1 MYLIVGLG
9 NPEPEY
15 SKTRHNMGFDVINKL
30 SAKYEIEVK
39 KEKFNGLFGTGVIEG
54 EKVILLK
61 PQTFMNAS
69 GECVE
74 KFAKFY
80 KIEAKDIITI
90 FDDIDIE
97 TGTMKIRKK
106 GGAGTHNG
114 MKSMVRELNTTDFPR
129 VRVGTGKQEKI
140 ADLVDYVIGRV
151 NDEEY
156 KKLEIGVEKAEVAVE
171 EILKIGIDNAI
182 NKNED
187 GSNLIALVENGKLI
201 EKYDDDESIKANEG
215 NIYCGIVRDLLPGMQ
230 SAFIDIGEDKNAFI
244 HIKDVIPKVS
254 NVTGNKDENLE
265 KYKIKDYLKVN
276 MPVLVQVK
284 KSEENLKGARVSTH
298 ISITGRL
305 SVLMINVDFITISQK
320 IENKE
325 ERARLKKL
333 ASEILSE
340 LNENSKY
347 GLILR
352 TSAEGKEK
360 AEIEKDVADLIEIW
374 KKIKASY
381 NENLKDKRP
390 QLIFQNYDVISKFL
404 VSVLETDV
412 DRVIVNS
419 KNTCETILEYLKKI
433 GKENVEVVLNKNE
446 DLTQMHDIAG
456 QIEEMKERKIWLKC
470 GGFITIDKTEAL
482 TAIDI
487 NSGKFTGKKNS
498 SKENTI
504 YKVNQEA
511 TVEIAKQLRLRN
523 ISGIIVID
531 YIDMEEEQDRKNIMN
546 LLDKELKK
554 DRSKTQIMGFTK
566 LDLLE
571 MTRKK
576 L

>member
-1 MYLIVGLG
+1 M
-9 NPEPEY
+9 
-15 SKTRHNMGFDVINKL
+15 
-30 SAKYEIEVK
+30 
-39 KEKFNGLFGTGVIEG
+39 
-54 EKVILLK
+54 
-61 PQTFMNAS
+61 
-69 GECVE
+69 
-74 KFAKFY
+74 
-80 KIEAKDIITI
+80 KDII
-90 FDDIDIE
+90 
-97 TGTMKIRKK
+97 
-106 GGAGTHNG
+106 
-114 MKSMVRELNTTDFPR
+114 
-129 VRVGTGKQEKI
+129 
-140 ADLVDYVIGRV
+140 
-151 NDEEY
+151 
-156 KKLEIGVEKAEVAVE
+156 
-171 EILKIGIDNAI
+171 I

-230 SAFIDIGEDKNAFI
+230 SAFVDIGEDKNAFI

-284 KSEENLKGARVSTH
+284 KSEEKLKGARVSTH

-305 SVLMINVDFITISQK
+305 SVLMINVDFITVSQK

-352 TSAEGKEK
+352 TSAQGKEK

-374 KKIKASY
+374 KKIKAAY
-381 NENLKDKRP
+381 DENLKDKRP

-419 KNTCETILEYLKKI
+419 KNTYETVLEYLKKI
-433 GKENVEVVLNKNE
+433 GKENVEVVLNENE

-546 LLDKELKK
+546 LLEKELKK
-554 DRSKTQIMGFTK
+554 DRSKTQVMGFTK

>member
-1 MYLIVGLG
+1 M
-9 NPEPEY
+9 
-15 SKTRHNMGFDVINKL
+15 
-30 SAKYEIEVK
+30 
-39 KEKFNGLFGTGVIEG
+39 
-54 EKVILLK
+54 
-61 PQTFMNAS
+61 
-69 GECVE
+69 
-74 KFAKFY
+74 
-80 KIEAKDIITI
+80 KDII
-90 FDDIDIE
+90 
-97 TGTMKIRKK
+97 
-106 GGAGTHNG
+106 
-114 MKSMVRELNTTDFPR
+114 
-129 VRVGTGKQEKI
+129 
-140 ADLVDYVIGRV
+140 
-151 NDEEY
+151 
-156 KKLEIGVEKAEVAVE
+156 
-171 EILKIGIDNAI
+171 I

-284 KSEENLKGARVSTH
+284 KSEENLKGARVSTQ

-360 AEIEKDVADLIEIW
+360 SEIEKDVADLIEIW

-381 NENLKDKRP
+381 DESLKDKRP

-412 DRVIVNS
+412 NRVIVNS
-419 KNTCETILEYLKKI
+419 KNTYETILEYLKKI
-433 GKENVEVVLNKNE
+433 GKENVEVVLNENE
-446 DLTQMHDIAG
+446 DLTQMHDVAG

-546 LLDKELKK
+546 LLEKELKK

-576 L
+576 LYIGLK

>member
-1 MYLIVGLG
+1 M
-9 NPEPEY
+9 
-15 SKTRHNMGFDVINKL
+15 
-30 SAKYEIEVK
+30 
-39 KEKFNGLFGTGVIEG
+39 
-54 EKVILLK
+54 
-61 PQTFMNAS
+61 
-69 GECVE
+69 
-74 KFAKFY
+74 
-80 KIEAKDIITI
+80 KDII
-90 FDDIDIE
+90 
-97 TGTMKIRKK
+97 
-106 GGAGTHNG
+106 
-114 MKSMVRELNTTDFPR
+114 
-129 VRVGTGKQEKI
+129 
-140 ADLVDYVIGRV
+140 
-151 NDEEY
+151 
-156 KKLEIGVEKAEVAVE
+156 
-171 EILKIGIDNAI
+171 I

-230 SAFIDIGEDKNAFI
+230 SAFVDIGEDKNAFI

-305 SVLMINVDFITISQK
+305 SVLMINVDFITVSQK

-340 LNENSKY
+340 LNEDSKY

-374 KKIKASY
+374 KKIKAAY
-381 NENLKDKRP
+381 DENLQDKRP

-419 KNTCETILEYLKKI
+419 KNTYETVLEYLKKI

-456 QIEEMKERKIWLKC
+456 QIEELKERKIWLKC

-546 LLDKELKK
+546 LLEKELKK
-554 DRSKTQIMGFTK
+554 DRSKTQVMGFTK

>member
-1 MYLIVGLG
+1 M
-9 NPEPEY
+9 
-15 SKTRHNMGFDVINKL
+15 
-30 SAKYEIEVK
+30 AKIDET
-39 KEKFNGLFGTGVIEG
+39 KETQDENI
-54 EKVILLK
+54 
-61 PQTFMNAS
+61 
-69 GECVE
+69 
-74 KFAKFY
+74 
-80 KIEAKDIITI
+80 KISDII
-90 FDDIDIE
+90 
-97 TGTMKIRKK
+97 KP
-106 GGAGTHNG
+106 N
-114 MKSMVRELNTTDFPR
+114 
-129 VRVGTGKQEKI
+129 Q
-140 ADLVDYVIGRV
+140 
-151 NDEEY
+151 
-156 KKLEIGVEKAEVAVE
+156 KL
-171 EILKIGIDNAI
+171 
-182 NKNED
+182 
-187 GSNLIALVENGKLI
+187 
-201 EKYDDDESIKANEG
+201 
-215 NIYCGIVRDLLPGMQ
+215 
-230 SAFIDIGEDKNAFI
+230 
-244 HIKDVIPKVS
+244 
-254 NVTGNKDENLE
+254 
-265 KYKIKDYLKVN
+265 
-276 MPVLVQVK
+276 LVQIK
-284 KSEENLKGARVSTH
+284 KDSNQKKGARVSTH

-305 SVLMINVDFITISQK
+305 SVLMINVDFITVSQK

-352 TSAEGKEK
+352 TSAEDKGK

-374 KKIKASY
+374 KKIKATY
-381 NENLKDKRP
+381 DENLKNKRP

-419 KNTCETILEYLKKI
+419 KNTYETVLEYLKKI
-433 GKENVEVVLNKNE
+433 GKENVEVVLNENE

-531 YIDMEEEQDRKNIMN
+531 YIDMEEEKDRKNIMN
-546 LLDKELKK
+546 LLEKELKK

>member
-1 MYLIVGLG
+1 M
-9 NPEPEY
+9 
-15 SKTRHNMGFDVINKL
+15 
-30 SAKYEIEVK
+30 
-39 KEKFNGLFGTGVIEG
+39 
-54 EKVILLK
+54 
-61 PQTFMNAS
+61 
-69 GECVE
+69 
-74 KFAKFY
+74 
-80 KIEAKDIITI
+80 KDII
-90 FDDIDIE
+90 
-97 TGTMKIRKK
+97 
-106 GGAGTHNG
+106 
-114 MKSMVRELNTTDFPR
+114 
-129 VRVGTGKQEKI
+129 
-140 ADLVDYVIGRV
+140 
-151 NDEEY
+151 
-156 KKLEIGVEKAEVAVE
+156 
-171 EILKIGIDNAI
+171 I

-230 SAFIDIGEDKNAFI
+230 SAFVDIGEDKNAFI

-305 SVLMINVDFITISQK
+305 SVLMINVDFITVSQK

-333 ASEILSE
+333 ASELLSE

-347 GLILR
+347 WLILR
-352 TSAEGKEK
+352 TSAEDKGK

-374 KKIKASY
+374 KKIKATY
-381 NENLKDKRP
+381 DENLKNKRP

-419 KNTCETILEYLKKI
+419 KNTYETVLEYLKKI
-433 GKENVEVVLNKNE
+433 GKENVEVVLNENE

-531 YIDMEEEQDRKNIMN
+531 YIDMEEEKDRKNIMN
-546 LLDKELKK
+546 LLEKELKK

>member
-1 MYLIVGLG
+1 M
-9 NPEPEY
+9 
-15 SKTRHNMGFDVINKL
+15 
-30 SAKYEIEVK
+30 
-39 KEKFNGLFGTGVIEG
+39 
-54 EKVILLK
+54 
-61 PQTFMNAS
+61 
-69 GECVE
+69 
-74 KFAKFY
+74 
-80 KIEAKDIITI
+80 KDII
-90 FDDIDIE
+90 
-97 TGTMKIRKK
+97 
-106 GGAGTHNG
+106 
-114 MKSMVRELNTTDFPR
+114 
-129 VRVGTGKQEKI
+129 
-140 ADLVDYVIGRV
+140 
-151 NDEEY
+151 
-156 KKLEIGVEKAEVAVE
+156 
-171 EILKIGIDNAI
+171 I
-182 NKNED
+182 NQNED

-230 SAFIDIGEDKNAFI
+230 SAFVDIGEDKNAFI

-305 SVLMINVDFITISQK
+305 SVLMINVDFITVSQK

-374 KKIKASY
+374 KKIKAAY
-381 NENLKDKRP
+381 DENLQDKRP

-419 KNTCETILEYLKKI
+419 KNTYETVLEYLKKI
-433 GKENVEVVLNKNE
+433 GKENVEVVLNENE

-456 QIEEMKERKIWLKC
+456 QIEELKERKIWLKC

-546 LLDKELKK
+546 LLEKELKK
-554 DRSKTQIMGFTK
+554 DRSKTQVMGFTK

>member
-1 MYLIVGLG
+1 M
-9 NPEPEY
+9 
-15 SKTRHNMGFDVINKL
+15 
-30 SAKYEIEVK
+30 
-39 KEKFNGLFGTGVIEG
+39 
-54 EKVILLK
+54 
-61 PQTFMNAS
+61 
-69 GECVE
+69 
-74 KFAKFY
+74 
-80 KIEAKDIITI
+80 KDII
-90 FDDIDIE
+90 
-97 TGTMKIRKK
+97 
-106 GGAGTHNG
+106 
-114 MKSMVRELNTTDFPR
+114 
-129 VRVGTGKQEKI
+129 
-140 ADLVDYVIGRV
+140 
-151 NDEEY
+151 
-156 KKLEIGVEKAEVAVE
+156 
-171 EILKIGIDNAI
+171 I

-230 SAFIDIGEDKNAFI
+230 SAFVDIGEDKNAFI

-305 SVLMINVDFITISQK
+305 SVLMINVDFITVSQK

-340 LNENSKY
+340 LKENSKY

-352 TSAEGKEK
+352 TSAEDKGK

-374 KKIKASY
+374 KKIKATY
-381 NENLKDKRP
+381 DENLKDKRP

-419 KNTCETILEYLKKI
+419 KNTYETILEYLKKI
-433 GKENVEVVLNKNE
+433 GKENVEVVLNENE

-482 TAIDI
+482 TAIDV
-487 NSGKFTGKKNS
+487 NTGKYIGKKDLND
-498 SKENTI
+498 TI
-504 YKVNQEA
+504 FTVNKEA
-511 TVEIAKQLRLRN
+511 TIEIAKQLKLRD
-523 ISGIIVID
+523 IGGIIIID
-531 YIDMEEEQDRKNIMN
+531 YIDMNEENRKKVLEIFKNCI
-546 LLDKELKK
+546 KE
-554 DRSKTQIMGFTK
+554 DRSKVQIVGFTP
-566 LDLLE
+566 LNLLE
-571 MTRKK
+571 LTRKHMWS
-576 L
+576 

>member
-1 MYLIVGLG
+1 M
-9 NPEPEY
+9 
-15 SKTRHNMGFDVINKL
+15 
-30 SAKYEIEVK
+30 
-39 KEKFNGLFGTGVIEG
+39 
-54 EKVILLK
+54 
-61 PQTFMNAS
+61 
-69 GECVE
+69 
-74 KFAKFY
+74 
-80 KIEAKDIITI
+80 KDII
-90 FDDIDIE
+90 
-97 TGTMKIRKK
+97 
-106 GGAGTHNG
+106 
-114 MKSMVRELNTTDFPR
+114 
-129 VRVGTGKQEKI
+129 
-140 ADLVDYVIGRV
+140 
-151 NDEEY
+151 
-156 KKLEIGVEKAEVAVE
+156 
-171 EILKIGIDNAI
+171 I

-230 SAFIDIGEDKNAFI
+230 SAFVDIGEDKNAFI

-305 SVLMINVDFITISQK
+305 SVLMINVDFITVSQK

-352 TSAEGKEK
+352 TSAQGKEK

-374 KKIKASY
+374 KKIKAAY
-381 NENLKDKRP
+381 DENLKDKRP

-419 KNTCETILEYLKKI
+419 KNTYETVLEYLKKI
-433 GKENVEVVLNKNE
+433 GKENVEVVLNENE

-498 SKENTI
+498 SKENII

-546 LLDKELKK
+546 LLEKELKK

>member
-1 MYLIVGLG
+1 M
-9 NPEPEY
+9 
-15 SKTRHNMGFDVINKL
+15 
-30 SAKYEIEVK
+30 
-39 KEKFNGLFGTGVIEG
+39 
-54 EKVILLK
+54 
-61 PQTFMNAS
+61 
-69 GECVE
+69 
-74 KFAKFY
+74 
-80 KIEAKDIITI
+80 KDII
-90 FDDIDIE
+90 
-97 TGTMKIRKK
+97 
-106 GGAGTHNG
+106 
-114 MKSMVRELNTTDFPR
+114 
-129 VRVGTGKQEKI
+129 
-140 ADLVDYVIGRV
+140 
-151 NDEEY
+151 
-156 KKLEIGVEKAEVAVE
+156 
-171 EILKIGIDNAI
+171 I
-182 NKNED
+182 NQNED

-230 SAFIDIGEDKNAFI
+230 SAFVDIGEDKNAFI

-305 SVLMINVDFITISQK
+305 SVLMINVDFITVSQK

-374 KKIKASY
+374 KKIKAAY
-381 NENLKDKRP
+381 DENLQDKRP

-419 KNTCETILEYLKKI
+419 KNTYETVLEYLKKI

-546 LLDKELKK
+546 LLEKELKK
-554 DRSKTQIMGFTK
+554 DRSKTQVMGFTK

>member
-1 MYLIVGLG
+1 M
-9 NPEPEY
+9 
-15 SKTRHNMGFDVINKL
+15 
-30 SAKYEIEVK
+30 
-39 KEKFNGLFGTGVIEG
+39 
-54 EKVILLK
+54 
-61 PQTFMNAS
+61 
-69 GECVE
+69 
-74 KFAKFY
+74 
-80 KIEAKDIITI
+80 KDII
-90 FDDIDIE
+90 
-97 TGTMKIRKK
+97 
-106 GGAGTHNG
+106 
-114 MKSMVRELNTTDFPR
+114 
-129 VRVGTGKQEKI
+129 
-140 ADLVDYVIGRV
+140 
-151 NDEEY
+151 
-156 KKLEIGVEKAEVAVE
+156 
-171 EILKIGIDNAI
+171 I
-182 NKNED
+182 NQNED

-230 SAFIDIGEDKNAFI
+230 SAFVDIGEDKNAFI

-305 SVLMINVDFITISQK
+305 SVLMINVDFITVSQK

-340 LNENSKY
+340 LNEDSKY

-374 KKIKASY
+374 KKIKAAY
-381 NENLKDKRP
+381 DENLQDKRP

-419 KNTCETILEYLKKI
+419 KNTYETVLEYLKKI

-546 LLDKELKK
+546 LLEKELKK
-554 DRSKTQIMGFTK
+554 DRSKTQVMGFTK

>member
-1 MYLIVGLG
+1 M
-9 NPEPEY
+9 
-15 SKTRHNMGFDVINKL
+15 
-30 SAKYEIEVK
+30 
-39 KEKFNGLFGTGVIEG
+39 
-54 EKVILLK
+54 
-61 PQTFMNAS
+61 
-69 GECVE
+69 
-74 KFAKFY
+74 
-80 KIEAKDIITI
+80 KDII
-90 FDDIDIE
+90 
-97 TGTMKIRKK
+97 
-106 GGAGTHNG
+106 
-114 MKSMVRELNTTDFPR
+114 
-129 VRVGTGKQEKI
+129 
-140 ADLVDYVIGRV
+140 
-151 NDEEY
+151 
-156 KKLEIGVEKAEVAVE
+156 
-171 EILKIGIDNAI
+171 I

-230 SAFIDIGEDKNAFI
+230 SAFVDIGEDKNAFI

-305 SVLMINVDFITISQK
+305 SVLMINVDFITVSQK

-340 LNENSKY
+340 LNEDSKY

-352 TSAEGKEK
+352 TSAEDRGK

-374 KKIKASY
+374 KKIKATY
-381 NENLKDKRP
+381 DENLKDKRP

-419 KNTCETILEYLKKI
+419 KNTYETVLEYLKKI
-433 GKENVEVVLNKNE
+433 GKENVEVVLNENE

-482 TAIDI
+482 TAIDV
-487 NSGKFTGKKNS
+487 NTGKYIGKKDLND
-498 SKENTI
+498 TI
-504 YKVNQEA
+504 FTVNKEA
-511 TVEIAKQLRLRN
+511 TIEIAKQLKLRD
-523 ISGIIVID
+523 IGGIIIID
-531 YIDMEEEQDRKNIMN
+531 YIDMNEKNRKKVLEIFKNCI
-546 LLDKELKK
+546 KE
-554 DRSKTQIMGFTK
+554 DRSKVQIVGFTP
-566 LDLLE
+566 LNLLE
-571 MTRKK
+571 LTRKHMWS
-576 L
+576 

>member
-1 MYLIVGLG
+1 M
-9 NPEPEY
+9 
-15 SKTRHNMGFDVINKL
+15 
-30 SAKYEIEVK
+30 
-39 KEKFNGLFGTGVIEG
+39 
-54 EKVILLK
+54 
-61 PQTFMNAS
+61 
-69 GECVE
+69 
-74 KFAKFY
+74 
-80 KIEAKDIITI
+80 KDII
-90 FDDIDIE
+90 
-97 TGTMKIRKK
+97 
-106 GGAGTHNG
+106 
-114 MKSMVRELNTTDFPR
+114 
-129 VRVGTGKQEKI
+129 
-140 ADLVDYVIGRV
+140 
-151 NDEEY
+151 
-156 KKLEIGVEKAEVAVE
+156 
-171 EILKIGIDNAI
+171 I

-230 SAFIDIGEDKNAFI
+230 SAFVDIGEDKNAFI

-305 SVLMINVDFITISQK
+305 SVLMINVDFITVSQK

-340 LNENSKY
+340 LNEDSKY

-374 KKIKASY
+374 KKIKAAY
-381 NENLKDKRP
+381 DENLQDKRP

-412 DRVIVNS
+412 DRIIVNS
-419 KNTCETILEYLKKI
+419 KNTYETVLEYLKKI

-546 LLDKELKK
+546 LLEKELKK
-554 DRSKTQIMGFTK
+554 DRSKTQVMGFTK

>member
-1 MYLIVGLG
+1 M
-9 NPEPEY
+9 
-15 SKTRHNMGFDVINKL
+15 
-30 SAKYEIEVK
+30 
-39 KEKFNGLFGTGVIEG
+39 
-54 EKVILLK
+54 
-61 PQTFMNAS
+61 
-69 GECVE
+69 
-74 KFAKFY
+74 
-80 KIEAKDIITI
+80 KDII
-90 FDDIDIE
+90 
-97 TGTMKIRKK
+97 
-106 GGAGTHNG
+106 
-114 MKSMVRELNTTDFPR
+114 
-129 VRVGTGKQEKI
+129 
-140 ADLVDYVIGRV
+140 
-151 NDEEY
+151 
-156 KKLEIGVEKAEVAVE
+156 
-171 EILKIGIDNAI
+171 I

-201 EKYDDDESIKANEG
+201 EKYNDDESIKANEG

-230 SAFIDIGEDKNAFI
+230 SAFVDIGEDKNAFI

-284 KSEENLKGARVSTH
+284 KSEENIKGARVSTH

-305 SVLMINVDFITISQK
+305 SVLMINVDFITVSQK

-374 KKIKASY
+374 KKIKAAY
-381 NENLKDKRP
+381 DENLKDKRP

-419 KNTCETILEYLKKI
+419 KNTYETVLEYLKKI
-433 GKENVEVVLNKNE
+433 GKENVEVALNENE

-487 NSGKFTGKKNS
+487 NSGKFTGKKSS

-531 YIDMEEEQDRKNIMN
+531 YIDMEEEKDRKNIMN
-546 LLDKELKK
+546 LLEKELKK

>member
-1 MYLIVGLG
+1 M
-9 NPEPEY
+9 
-15 SKTRHNMGFDVINKL
+15 
-30 SAKYEIEVK
+30 
-39 KEKFNGLFGTGVIEG
+39 
-54 EKVILLK
+54 
-61 PQTFMNAS
+61 
-69 GECVE
+69 
-74 KFAKFY
+74 
-80 KIEAKDIITI
+80 KDII
-90 FDDIDIE
+90 
-97 TGTMKIRKK
+97 
-106 GGAGTHNG
+106 
-114 MKSMVRELNTTDFPR
+114 
-129 VRVGTGKQEKI
+129 
-140 ADLVDYVIGRV
+140 
-151 NDEEY
+151 
-156 KKLEIGVEKAEVAVE
+156 
-171 EILKIGIDNAI
+171 I
-182 NKNED
+182 NQNED

-230 SAFIDIGEDKNAFI
+230 SAFVDIGEDKNAFI

-305 SVLMINVDFITISQK
+305 SVLMINVDFITVSQK

-340 LNENSKY
+340 LNEDSKY

-374 KKIKASY
+374 KKIKAAY
-381 NENLKDKRP
+381 DENLQDKRP

-419 KNTCETILEYLKKI
+419 KNTYETVLEYLKKI

-456 QIEEMKERKIWLKC
+456 QIEELKERKIWLKC

-546 LLDKELKK
+546 LLEKELKK
-554 DRSKTQIMGFTK
+554 DRSKTQVMGFTK

>member
-1 MYLIVGLG
+1 M
-9 NPEPEY
+9 
-15 SKTRHNMGFDVINKL
+15 
-30 SAKYEIEVK
+30 
-39 KEKFNGLFGTGVIEG
+39 
-54 EKVILLK
+54 
-61 PQTFMNAS
+61 
-69 GECVE
+69 
-74 KFAKFY
+74 
-80 KIEAKDIITI
+80 KDII
-90 FDDIDIE
+90 
-97 TGTMKIRKK
+97 
-106 GGAGTHNG
+106 
-114 MKSMVRELNTTDFPR
+114 
-129 VRVGTGKQEKI
+129 
-140 ADLVDYVIGRV
+140 
-151 NDEEY
+151 
-156 KKLEIGVEKAEVAVE
+156 
-171 EILKIGIDNAI
+171 I

-230 SAFIDIGEDKNAFI
+230 SAFVDIGEDKNAFT
-244 HIKDVIPKVS
+244 HVKDVIPKVS

-298 ISITGRL
+298 ISIIGRL
-305 SVLMINVDFITISQK
+305 SVLMINVDFITVSQK

-374 KKIKASY
+374 KKIKAAY
-381 NENLKDKRP
+381 DENLKDKRP

-419 KNTCETILEYLKKI
+419 KNTYETILEYLKKI
-433 GKENVEVVLNKNE
+433 GKENVEVVLNENE

-531 YIDMEEEQDRKNIMN
+531 YIDMEEEKDRKNIMN
-546 LLDKELKK
+546 LLEKELKK
-554 DRSKTQIMGFTK
+554 DRSKTQVMGFTK

>member
-1 MYLIVGLG
+1 M
-9 NPEPEY
+9 
-15 SKTRHNMGFDVINKL
+15 
-30 SAKYEIEVK
+30 
-39 KEKFNGLFGTGVIEG
+39 
-54 EKVILLK
+54 
-61 PQTFMNAS
+61 
-69 GECVE
+69 
-74 KFAKFY
+74 
-80 KIEAKDIITI
+80 KDII
-90 FDDIDIE
+90 
-97 TGTMKIRKK
+97 
-106 GGAGTHNG
+106 
-114 MKSMVRELNTTDFPR
+114 
-129 VRVGTGKQEKI
+129 
-140 ADLVDYVIGRV
+140 
-151 NDEEY
+151 
-156 KKLEIGVEKAEVAVE
+156 
-171 EILKIGIDNAI
+171 I

-215 NIYCGIVRDLLPGMQ
+215 NIYCGIVRDLLPEMQ
-230 SAFIDIGEDKNAFI
+230 SAFVDIGEDKNAFT

-360 AEIEKDVADLIEIW
+360 AEIKKDVADLIEIW

-381 NENLKDKRP
+381 DENLKDKRP

-419 KNTCETILEYLKKI
+419 KNTYETILEYLKRI
-433 GKENVEVVLNKNE
+433 DKENVEVVLNENE
-446 DLTQMHDIAG
+446 DLTKMHDIAG

-546 LLDKELKK
+546 LLEKELKK

>member
-1 MYLIVGLG
+1 M
-9 NPEPEY
+9 
-15 SKTRHNMGFDVINKL
+15 
-30 SAKYEIEVK
+30 
-39 KEKFNGLFGTGVIEG
+39 
-54 EKVILLK
+54 
-61 PQTFMNAS
+61 
-69 GECVE
+69 
-74 KFAKFY
+74 
-80 KIEAKDIITI
+80 KDII
-90 FDDIDIE
+90 
-97 TGTMKIRKK
+97 
-106 GGAGTHNG
+106 
-114 MKSMVRELNTTDFPR
+114 
-129 VRVGTGKQEKI
+129 
-140 ADLVDYVIGRV
+140 
-151 NDEEY
+151 
-156 KKLEIGVEKAEVAVE
+156 
-171 EILKIGIDNAI
+171 I

-230 SAFIDIGEDKNAFI
+230 SAFVDIGEDKNAFT

-333 ASEILSE
+333 ASEILRE

-352 TSAEGKEK
+352 TSAVCKEK
-360 AEIEKDVADLIEIW
+360 DEIKKDVADLIEIW

-381 NENLKDKRP
+381 DENLKDKRP

-419 KNTCETILEYLKKI
+419 KNTYETILEYLKRI
-433 GKENVEVVLNKNE
+433 DKENVEVVLNENE
-446 DLTQMHDIAG
+446 DLTKMHDIAG

-546 LLDKELKK
+546 LLEKELKK

>member
-1 MYLIVGLG
+1 M
-9 NPEPEY
+9 
-15 SKTRHNMGFDVINKL
+15 
-30 SAKYEIEVK
+30 
-39 KEKFNGLFGTGVIEG
+39 
-54 EKVILLK
+54 
-61 PQTFMNAS
+61 
-69 GECVE
+69 
-74 KFAKFY
+74 
-80 KIEAKDIITI
+80 KDII
-90 FDDIDIE
+90 
-97 TGTMKIRKK
+97 
-106 GGAGTHNG
+106 
-114 MKSMVRELNTTDFPR
+114 
-129 VRVGTGKQEKI
+129 
-140 ADLVDYVIGRV
+140 
-151 NDEEY
+151 
-156 KKLEIGVEKAEVAVE
+156 
-171 EILKIGIDNAI
+171 I

-201 EKYDDDESIKANEG
+201 EKYDDDESIKVNEG

-230 SAFIDIGEDKNAFI
+230 SAFVDIGEDKNAFI

-305 SVLMINVDFITISQK
+305 SVLMINVDFITVSQK

-340 LNENSKY
+340 LNEDSKY

-352 TSAEGKEK
+352 TSAQGKEK

-374 KKIKASY
+374 KKIKAAY
-381 NENLKDKRP
+381 DENLKDKRP

-419 KNTCETILEYLKKI
+419 KNTYETILEYLKKI
-433 GKENVEVVLNKNE
+433 GKENVEVVLNENE

-546 LLDKELKK
+546 LLEKELKK

>member
-1 MYLIVGLG
+1 M
-9 NPEPEY
+9 
-15 SKTRHNMGFDVINKL
+15 
-30 SAKYEIEVK
+30 
-39 KEKFNGLFGTGVIEG
+39 
-54 EKVILLK
+54 
-61 PQTFMNAS
+61 
-69 GECVE
+69 
-74 KFAKFY
+74 
-80 KIEAKDIITI
+80 KDII
-90 FDDIDIE
+90 
-97 TGTMKIRKK
+97 
-106 GGAGTHNG
+106 
-114 MKSMVRELNTTDFPR
+114 
-129 VRVGTGKQEKI
+129 
-140 ADLVDYVIGRV
+140 
-151 NDEEY
+151 
-156 KKLEIGVEKAEVAVE
+156 
-171 EILKIGIDNAI
+171 I

-230 SAFIDIGEDKNAFI
+230 SAFVDIGEDKNAFT

-333 ASEILSE
+333 ASEILRE

-360 AEIEKDVADLIEIW
+360 DEIKKDVADLIEIW

-381 NENLKDKRP
+381 DENLKDKRP

-419 KNTCETILEYLKKI
+419 KNTYETILEYLKRI
-433 GKENVEVVLNKNE
+433 DKENVEVVLNENE
-446 DLTQMHDIAG
+446 DLTKMHDIAG

-546 LLDKELKK
+546 LLEKELKK

>member
-1 MYLIVGLG
+1 M
-9 NPEPEY
+9 
-15 SKTRHNMGFDVINKL
+15 
-30 SAKYEIEVK
+30 
-39 KEKFNGLFGTGVIEG
+39 
-54 EKVILLK
+54 
-61 PQTFMNAS
+61 
-69 GECVE
+69 
-74 KFAKFY
+74 
-80 KIEAKDIITI
+80 KDII
-90 FDDIDIE
+90 
-97 TGTMKIRKK
+97 
-106 GGAGTHNG
+106 
-114 MKSMVRELNTTDFPR
+114 
-129 VRVGTGKQEKI
+129 
-140 ADLVDYVIGRV
+140 
-151 NDEEY
+151 
-156 KKLEIGVEKAEVAVE
+156 
-171 EILKIGIDNAI
+171 I

-215 NIYCGIVRDLLPGMQ
+215 NIYFGIVRDLLPGMQ
-230 SAFIDIGEDKNAFI
+230 SAFVDIGEDKNAFI

-305 SVLMINVDFITISQK
+305 SVLMINVNFITVSQK

-325 ERARLKKL
+325 ERARLKNL
-333 ASEILSE
+333 ASEILSG
-340 LNENSKY
+340 LNENNKY

-381 NENLKDKRP
+381 DENFKDKRP

-419 KNTCETILEYLKKI
+419 KNTYETILEYLKKI
-433 GKENVEVVLNKNE
+433 GKENVEVVLNENE

-456 QIEEMKERKIWLKC
+456 QIEELKERKIWLKC

>member
-1 MYLIVGLG
+1 M
-9 NPEPEY
+9 
-15 SKTRHNMGFDVINKL
+15 
-30 SAKYEIEVK
+30 
-39 KEKFNGLFGTGVIEG
+39 
-54 EKVILLK
+54 
-61 PQTFMNAS
+61 
-69 GECVE
+69 
-74 KFAKFY
+74 
-80 KIEAKDIITI
+80 KDII
-90 FDDIDIE
+90 
-97 TGTMKIRKK
+97 
-106 GGAGTHNG
+106 
-114 MKSMVRELNTTDFPR
+114 
-129 VRVGTGKQEKI
+129 
-140 ADLVDYVIGRV
+140 
-151 NDEEY
+151 
-156 KKLEIGVEKAEVAVE
+156 
-171 EILKIGIDNAI
+171 I

-305 SVLMINVDFITISQK
+305 SVLMINVDFITVSQK

-325 ERARLKKL
+325 ERARLKNL
-333 ASEILSE
+333 ASEILSG
-340 LNENSKY
+340 LNENNKY

-374 KKIKASY
+374 KKIKAAY
-381 NENLKDKRP
+381 DENLQDKRP

-419 KNTCETILEYLKKI
+419 KNTYETILEYLKKI
-433 GKENVEVVLNKNE
+433 GKENVEVVLNENE
-446 DLTQMHDIAG
+446 DLTQMHDVAG

-531 YIDMEEEQDRKNIMN
+531 YIDMEEEKDRKNIMN
-546 LLDKELKK
+546 LLEKELKK
-554 DRSKTQIMGFTK
+554 DRSKTQVMGFTK

>member
-1 MYLIVGLG
+1 M
-9 NPEPEY
+9 
-15 SKTRHNMGFDVINKL
+15 
-30 SAKYEIEVK
+30 
-39 KEKFNGLFGTGVIEG
+39 
-54 EKVILLK
+54 
-61 PQTFMNAS
+61 
-69 GECVE
+69 
-74 KFAKFY
+74 
-80 KIEAKDIITI
+80 KDII
-90 FDDIDIE
+90 
-97 TGTMKIRKK
+97 
-106 GGAGTHNG
+106 
-114 MKSMVRELNTTDFPR
+114 
-129 VRVGTGKQEKI
+129 
-140 ADLVDYVIGRV
+140 
-151 NDEEY
+151 
-156 KKLEIGVEKAEVAVE
+156 
-171 EILKIGIDNAI
+171 I

-230 SAFIDIGEDKNAFI
+230 SAFVDIGEDKNAFI

-276 MPVLVQVK
+276 LPVLVQVK

-305 SVLMINVDFITISQK
+305 SVLMINVDFITVSQK

-340 LNENSKY
+340 LNEDSKY

-374 KKIKASY
+374 KKIKAAY
-381 NENLKDKRP
+381 DENLKDKRP

-419 KNTCETILEYLKKI
+419 KNTYETVLEYLKKI
-433 GKENVEVVLNKNE
+433 GKENVEVVLNENE

-531 YIDMEEEQDRKNIMN
+531 YIDMEEEKDRKNIMN
-546 LLDKELKK
+546 LLEKELKK

>member
-1 MYLIVGLG
+1 M
-9 NPEPEY
+9 
-15 SKTRHNMGFDVINKL
+15 
-30 SAKYEIEVK
+30 
-39 KEKFNGLFGTGVIEG
+39 
-54 EKVILLK
+54 
-61 PQTFMNAS
+61 
-69 GECVE
+69 
-74 KFAKFY
+74 
-80 KIEAKDIITI
+80 KDII
-90 FDDIDIE
+90 
-97 TGTMKIRKK
+97 
-106 GGAGTHNG
+106 
-114 MKSMVRELNTTDFPR
+114 
-129 VRVGTGKQEKI
+129 
-140 ADLVDYVIGRV
+140 
-151 NDEEY
+151 
-156 KKLEIGVEKAEVAVE
+156 
-171 EILKIGIDNAI
+171 I

-230 SAFIDIGEDKNAFI
+230 SAFVDIGEDKNAFI

-305 SVLMINVDFITISQK
+305 SVLMINVDFITVSQK

-352 TSAEGKEK
+352 TSAEDKGK

-374 KKIKASY
+374 KKIKATY
-381 NENLKDKRP
+381 DENLKNKRP

-419 KNTCETILEYLKKI
+419 KNTYETVLEYLKKI
-433 GKENVEVVLNKNE
+433 GKETFKGNSKLSS
-446 DLTQMHDIAG
+446 
-456 QIEEMKERKIWLKC
+456 
-470 GGFITIDKTEAL
+470 ITIKSTAL
-482 TAIDI
+482 K
-487 NSGKFTGKKNS
+487 SVGKDALKGIQSNAKIKVPAKKLSAYKKLLKNKGQGKKV
-498 SKENTI
+498 KI
-504 YKVNQEA
+504 
-511 TVEIAKQLRLRN
+511 
-523 ISGIIVID
+523 
-531 YIDMEEEQDRKNIMN
+531 
-546 LLDKELKK
+546 
-554 DRSKTQIMGFTK
+554 TK
-566 LDLLE
+566 
-571 MTRKK
+571 
-576 L
+576 

>member
-1 MYLIVGLG
+1 M
-9 NPEPEY
+9 
-15 SKTRHNMGFDVINKL
+15 
-30 SAKYEIEVK
+30 
-39 KEKFNGLFGTGVIEG
+39 
-54 EKVILLK
+54 
-61 PQTFMNAS
+61 
-69 GECVE
+69 
-74 KFAKFY
+74 
-80 KIEAKDIITI
+80 KDII
-90 FDDIDIE
+90 
-97 TGTMKIRKK
+97 
-106 GGAGTHNG
+106 
-114 MKSMVRELNTTDFPR
+114 
-129 VRVGTGKQEKI
+129 
-140 ADLVDYVIGRV
+140 
-151 NDEEY
+151 
-156 KKLEIGVEKAEVAVE
+156 
-171 EILKIGIDNAI
+171 I

-284 KSEENLKGARVSTH
+284 KSEENLKGARVSTQ

-360 AEIEKDVADLIEIW
+360 SEIEKDVADLIEIW

-381 NENLKDKRP
+381 DESLKDKRP

-412 DRVIVNS
+412 NRVIVNS
-419 KNTCETILEYLKKI
+419 KNTYETILEYLKKI
-433 GKENVEVVLNKNE
+433 GKENVEVVLNENE

-546 LLDKELKK
+546 LLEKELKK
-554 DRSKTQIMGFTK
+554 DRSKTQVMGFTK